1 MIRSN
6 RPAAFPLVP
15 LSLLVL
21 AVACGLPRDPE
32 GTLDRVRGG
41 TLRVGFVV
49 DTPWVTATGQGAGG
63 IEGAIVAEL
72 ARSLNAS
79 VAWTHASETPLL
91 TALHDG
97 DLDLVVAGL
106 TKDSP
111 WAQKASFTRSYYV
124 DTTRVHGERTEV
136 PHVVALR
143 PGENAWQVYV
153 ERMLESRKS
162 ELAAM
167 RHAGAQ

>member
-1 MIRSN
+1 MAHVRH
-6 RPAAFPLVP
+6 LVA
-15 LSLLVL
+15 LLL
-21 AVACGLPRDPE
+21 ALAGACGLPRDPE

-49 DTPWVTATGQGAGG
+49 DTPWVTAVGEGAGG
-63 IEGAIVAEL
+63 VEGAIVAEL
-72 ARSLNAS
+72 AHQLSAR
-79 VAWTHASETPLL
+79 VAWTHGAETPLL

-111 WAQKASFTRSYYV
+111 WAQKASFTRPYYV
-124 DTTRVHGERTEV
+124 DTTVVHGERTEV
-136 PHVVALR
+136 PHVVAVR

-153 ERMLESRKS
+153 ERMLDARKP

-167 RHAGAQ
+167 RHAVAR